1 MTRTTPRERQ
11 AGISLIELL
20 VSMSVM
26 LVITAMI
33 LLGWFALQD
42 SYSYSTKS
50 NVQRDDARQAM
61 SRMQR
66 EIRDAEARPLPDTEP
81 AIVRA
86 RPFWIEFST
95 TFNTSGA
102 SAVDSVPRLVMYRLY
117 SDGTIWRFEDMNGDG
132 DFDTA
137 AGHVDLSPAT
147 DKPSGWSVDEQQE
160 GEGARLVL
168 RNVINYSQ
176 NPSSPTPLF
185 LYTYYNDNGD
195 LVTADHAYDVGT
207 SMDRTNTIAV
217 TIHILDDLVPGK
229 APVAADLRVTAQ
241 LRNQR

>member
-1 MTRTTPRERQ
+1 MTRTATSERQ
-11 AGISLIELL
+11 AGISLIELI

-42 SYSYSTKS
+42 SYSYSTRS
-50 NVQRDDARQAM
+50 NVQRDDARQAL

-95 TFNTSGA
+95 TFNTA
-102 SAVDSVPRLVMYRLY
+102 SAMAVDSVPRLVMYRLY
-117 SDGTIWRFEDMNGDG
+117 SDGTIWRYEDLNGDG
-132 DFDTA
+132 DFGAD
-137 AGHVDLSPAT
+137 VDLNPAT
-147 DKPSGWSVDEQQE
+147 DKPSGWSVDEQAA

-185 LYTYYNDNGD
+185 LYTYYDDNGT
-195 LVTADHAYDVGT
+195 LVTADHAYNMGT